1 MNIVNILLVNIV
13 NVDLVH
19 GDYLDQ
25 AAVEDGGT
33 VWNAGMVKNAGQQV
47 EADAKGFLGNP
58 EE

>member
-1 MNIVNILLVNIV
+1 MNIV
-13 NVDLVH
+13 NVDLLH
-19 GDYLDQ
+19 GDHLDQ

-33 VWNAGMVKNAGQQV
+33 VWNAGMVEHAGQQV

>member
-1 MNIVNILLVNIV
+1 MNIV

-25 AAVEDGGT
+25 AAIEDGGT
-33 VWNAGMVKNAGQQV
+33 VWKAGMVEHAGQQV
-47 EADAKGFLGNP
+47 EADAKRFLGNP